1 MIKQRQ
7 RTDTLEPIKSGK
19 RSQIVDIV
27 KGIAI
32 ILVAYGH
39 TSQGMMHR
47 GWWTSPGAIFSDAF
61 IYSFHMPAFFF
72 IGGLFVMG
80 SITKRGNLRF
90 TVDKLKTILYPYIL

>member
-1 MIKQRQ
+1 MIKPGQGP
-7 RTDTLEPIKSGK
+7 DTLEPITSGT

-39 TSQGMMHR
+39 TAQGMMHR
-47 GWWTSPGAIFSDAF
+47 GWWASRGAIFSDAF

-80 SITKRGNLRF
+80 SITKRGNRRF
-90 TVDKLKTILYPYIL
+90 IVDKLKTIL